1 MNGMRNWYSLSPG
14 EWRNWWLCPLTIA
27 AVGTKQVV
35 GMATWLLTIRD
46 MMTLFAARRCWRVGH
61 SIAIVA

>member
-1 MNGMRNWYSLSPG
+1 MNGM
-14 EWRNWWLCPLTIA
+14 RNWWLCPLTIA

-46 MMTLFAARRCWRVGH
+46 MMTLFAASSSSLLEGRPQH
-61 SIAIVA
+61 SYCSMIATLLIRW